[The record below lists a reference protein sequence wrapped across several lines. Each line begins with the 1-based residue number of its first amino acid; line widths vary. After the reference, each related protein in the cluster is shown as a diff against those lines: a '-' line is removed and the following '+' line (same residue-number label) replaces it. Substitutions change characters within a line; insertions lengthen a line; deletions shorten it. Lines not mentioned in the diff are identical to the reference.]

1 MEQIVI
7 QINGGIMI
15 NVGVS
20 VKNFMYV
27 KKIMLGILLHAI
39 VKIKNYLASIMD
51 DLANMCDEIIE
62 SYVEETNFNEKEATY
77 KTHNFYILLTFL
89 LITITLLII
98 VSIYCNLIKYWEKQN
113 HLLPFHFKNSK
124 LKKNMY

>member
-27 KKIMLGILLHAI
+27 KKIMLGILLHVI

-62 SYVEETNFNEKEATY
+62 PYVEETNFDEKEATY
-77 KTHNFYILLTFL
+77 KTHNFYVLLTFL
-89 LITITLLII
+89 LMTITLLII
-98 VSIYCNLIKYWEKQN
+98 VSIYCNLIKY
-113 HLLPFHFKNSK
+113 
-124 LKKNMY
+124 